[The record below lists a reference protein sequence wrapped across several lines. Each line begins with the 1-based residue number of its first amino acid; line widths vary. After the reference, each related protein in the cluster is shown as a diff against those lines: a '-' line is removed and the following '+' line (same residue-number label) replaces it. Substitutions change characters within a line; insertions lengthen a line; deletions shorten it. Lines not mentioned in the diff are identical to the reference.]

1 MSRLSDH
8 EINLIHESKRAG
20 LEMSARLNRHAPDA
34 RSAAEVK
41 PRFGFPL
48 EWLTK
53 SFVAPLRRA
62 ACRKMTAASLNR
74 LSDRMLDDIG
84 LVRADIERVAGQMTD
99 QAFECREDNKKGLA
113 RTITE
118 WLQRGKAKAQ
128 LESLSDRML
137 DDIGIERGDI
147 AKIVDSWF
155 VDEKPARARSVKT
168 RVNPVLDAKDFQNIR
183 PSRKTRKTAA

>member
-20 LEMSARLNRHAPDA
+20 LEMSAGINRHVPDA
-34 RSAAEVK
+34 RGTAEVK
-41 PRFGFPL
+41 PRSGSPIG
-48 EWLTK
+48 WLTDA
-53 SFVAPLRRA
+53 FVTPLRRA
-62 ACRKMTAASLNR
+62 ACRKLTAASLNR

-99 QAFECREDNKKGLA
+99 QAFECRKDAMRNPLRVIA
-113 RTITE
+113 E
-118 WLQRGKAKAQ
+118 WQQRRKAKAQ

-137 DDIGIERGDI
+137 ADIGIQRGDI

-155 VDEKPARARSVKT
+155 VAEKPATIRSVKT
-168 RVNPVLDAKDFQNIR
+168 RVPPVLEAENFHSLR
-183 PSRKTRKTAA
+183 PSREIRKSAA